1 MYIEGFLKIF
11 IAKIKLLSS
20 AKICDVQT
28 INYIMSRVMVYK
40 LGLKTNNNKTYK
52 LSIVVVFYVHI
63 PNYNSIYCSLERKQL
78 RIVFIKIH

>member
-28 INYIMSRVMVYK
+28 INYIMSRVMV
-40 LGLKTNNNKTYK
+40 L
-52 LSIVVVFYVHI
+52 
-63 PNYNSIYCSLERKQL
+63 
-78 RIVFIKIH
+78 